1 MDLEQQPLKNFGDK
15 PFYSSTAKSPSSSG
29 HITLEFDMEE
39 DPRMSEQE
47 RTPRSFMDTITGR
60 NVNGGVFDAVENS
73 NNYRFAVNAS
83 WAVNWFL
90 LSKFNLYRSCLSL
103 MKVILT
109 YYMYF

>member
-1 MDLEQQPLKNFGDK
+1 MDLEQQPLKNSGDK

-29 HITLEFDMEE
+29 HITLEFDMED
-39 DPRMSEQE
+39 DPHMSEQE

-90 LSKFNLYRSCLSL
+90 LSKFNLSRSCLSSIKL
-103 MKVILT
+103 IVTL
-109 YYMYF
+109 YMHF